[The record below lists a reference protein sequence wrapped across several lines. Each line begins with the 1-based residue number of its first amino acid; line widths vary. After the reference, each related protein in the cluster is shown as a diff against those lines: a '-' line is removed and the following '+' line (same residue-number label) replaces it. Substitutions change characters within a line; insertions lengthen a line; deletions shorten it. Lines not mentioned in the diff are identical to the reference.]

1 LAIKSK
7 YYIDIQSLKEGT
19 HHFNFEVDELFFSQR
34 PDSLLQKAEVTVGLT
49 LKKTSTM
56 LEARFDLSGWFEL
69 ECDRSLKLF
78 REPFSTQEQIVFKLG
93 DEYKELSEDVV
104 VIPRESQG
112 IDLDPLFYDFVSLQ
126 VPMKKIHPDLRN
138 EEANEQENLV
148 VFRSEEAA
156 EKDENEN
163 KEVDPRW
170 AKLQLLN
177 QK

>member
-1 LAIKSK
+1 
-7 YYIDIQSLKEGT
+7 
-19 HHFNFEVDELFFSQR
+19 
-34 PDSLLQKAEVTVGLT
+34 
-49 LKKTSTM
+49 
-56 LEARFDLSGWFEL
+56 
-69 ECDRSLKLF
+69 
-78 REPFSTQEQIVFKLG
+78 
-93 DEYKELSEDVV
+93 LSEDVV

-112 IDLDPLFYDFVSLQ
+112 IDLDPLLYDFVSLQ

-148 VFRSEEAA
+148 VFRSEEEA